1 MRGYRGFLRELLRT
15 GSLRALALQLRTG
28 ALHVA
33 KQTFGRRRGDP
44 LAQFLGYYGP
54 DGVTKPDPLA
64 RRLAQQAEA
73 CLVCGLCSLECA
85 RQGGAPPLDP
95 RDAVV
100 STARLEI
107 DWLRLGISPA
117 ADSACGACDACAR
130 ICPAGI
136 PIHHVQAR
144 LASLARPPERAAR
157 SAARSEAT
165 RGLAS
170 REPSEVMGTDATPA
184 RIG

>member
-1 MRGYRGFLRELLRT
+1 MRGYRGFVRELLRT

-33 KQTFGRRRGDP
+33 RQAFGGKRSDP
-44 LAQFLGYYGP
+44 VAQFLASYGP
-54 DGVTKPDPLA
+54 DGVTPPEPAGRALSM
-64 RRLAQQAEA
+64 QAEA

-85 RQGGAPPLDP
+85 SQGGTPPLDP

-100 STARLEI
+100 AAARLEV
-107 DWLRLGISPA
+107 DWLRLRIAPGA
-117 ADSACGACDACAR
+117 NGACGACDACAR

-144 LASLARPPERAAR
+144 LASLTSTRRAAHGEPA
-157 SAARSEAT
+157 SEARSEA
-165 RGLAS
+165 
-170 REPSEVMGTDATPA
+170 
-184 RIG
+184 